1 MNWILKLAE
10 KSEWYK
16 YHYYAAALTSPVNL
30 SIMVVENPTSGSKSN
45 ANTILDANAKT
56 GTPPEIAST
65 TGSSFVLTISNMI
78 KMTKNISEVAIF
90 EPLLLFFV

>member
-1 MNWILKLAE
+1 MNWILRLVE

-16 YHYYAAALTSPVNL
+16 YNYYAASLTSPVNL
-30 SIMVVENPTSGSKSN
+30 SIMVVENPTSGSRSN

-56 GTPPEIAST
+56 GTPPETAST
-65 TGSSFVLTISNMI
+65 NGSSFVFTISNMI
-78 KMTKNISEVAIF
+78 KMTRNISEVAIL